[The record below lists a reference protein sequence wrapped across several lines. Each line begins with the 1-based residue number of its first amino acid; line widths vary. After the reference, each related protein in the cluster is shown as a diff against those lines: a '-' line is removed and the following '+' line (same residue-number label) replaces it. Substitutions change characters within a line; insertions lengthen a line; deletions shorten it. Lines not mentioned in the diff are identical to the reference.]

1 MCCDVCPKYL
11 DCEKKNRLKEEC
23 CTQCPEYNYCTNENQ
38 YEDMDDNEDMDNN
51 RDLRHYY

>member
-23 CTQCPEYNYCTNENQ
+23 CPQCPEYNYCTNENQ
-38 YEDMDDNEDMDNN
+38 YEDMDDDDGMNN
-51 RDLRHYY
+51 DKDLRHYY